1 MSRVLKGVVWKD
13 DPRLV
18 EAPSFPREEE
28 DQEEMSGEVMENIL
42 ANIRQKELTADR
54 LVNEAKINSEIIQ
67 QNARAEA
74 EKILQDAQ
82 QQADEIKAQA
92 KEEGRQE
99 GLEQGRMEGAEQI
112 KQEQQQIILDANA
125 KAQETMAATRSE
137 YLETI
142 TKAENIIAEMV
153 LQIASKVLPQHFI
166 DVPQIILP
174 LVQSAIE
181 KVKDQPQVAVHVSP
195 DSYGLVLMARSEL
208 QAGLEGK
215 AELTVISDE
224 SLHNGDCLVE
234 SPNGTVDAKLSTQ
247 LELIEQAVRNV
258 MK

>member
-1 MSRVLKGVVWKD
+1 MSRVLKGVIWKD

-18 EAPSFPREEE
+18 EAPSFPHEEE
-28 DQEEMSGEVMENIL
+28 TQAEMSDEVMENIL

-74 EKILQDAQ
+74 EKIIQEAT
-82 QQADEIKAQA
+82 QQAEEIKTQA
-92 KEEGRQE
+92 AEEGRQA
-99 GLEQGRMEGAEQI
+99 GIEQGRAEGAEQI
-112 KQEQQQIILDANA
+112 RQEQQQIILDANA
-125 KAQETMAATRSE
+125 KAQETVEATRNE

-142 TKAENIIAEMV
+142 TKAENTIAEMV
-153 LQIASKVLPQHFI
+153 LQIANKILPQHFI
-166 DVPQIILP
+166 DMPQMILP
-174 LVQSAIE
+174 LVQNAIA
-181 KVKDQPQVAVHVSP
+181 KVSDQPQVAVHVSP
-195 DSYGLVLMARSEL
+195 DAYGLVLMAKSEL

-224 SLHNGDCLVE
+224 TLHEGDCLVE

-247 LELIEQAVRNV
+247 LELINQAVRNV